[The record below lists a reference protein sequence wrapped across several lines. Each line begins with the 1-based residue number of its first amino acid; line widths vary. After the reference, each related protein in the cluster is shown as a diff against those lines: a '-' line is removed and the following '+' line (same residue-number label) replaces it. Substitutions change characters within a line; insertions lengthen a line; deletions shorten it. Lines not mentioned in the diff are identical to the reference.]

1 MIEPAV
7 KDLSTAKKFATLSFH
22 LPSGDIAS
30 HVMWVDADDE
40 HMLINTERH
49 RIKYRSMTSDGPV
62 TVTVWDLANPYR
74 YVEVRG
80 VVDGEIGGDEARA
93 HIDELSQRYLGHDY
107 SATIQSE
114 RVILKIRP
122 ERQRINL

>member
-7 KDLSTAKKFATLSFH
+7 KGLATAKNFATLSFH

-80 VVDGEIGGDEARA
+80 VVDGEIGGDEARL